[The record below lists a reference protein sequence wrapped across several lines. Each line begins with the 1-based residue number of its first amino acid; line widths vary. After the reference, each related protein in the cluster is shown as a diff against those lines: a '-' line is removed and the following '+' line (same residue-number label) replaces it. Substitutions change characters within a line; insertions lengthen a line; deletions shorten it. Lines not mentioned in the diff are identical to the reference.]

1 MAEIPVP
8 SVQVQ
13 FCQASISCHFCLLR
27 HQSTPSIPIPRSP
40 DSTLPPN
47 PRVQLLKAV
56 FATLSPAEQGAA
68 SFAKFSLIG
77 RYLSKS
83 VGTTHVPVQE
93 FALQLFCRHLYQYI
107 CYCQYFSLVPLDPRE
122 LCERGCRLIAPV
134 ARLAPSTRFPLIS
147 PCQVS
152 CDMLIGGCE
161 QISLRGPI
169 SPQVQSVY
177 LPTCSSMLEYL
188 EQVQGDISSQTKM
201 LARIVALSIPG

>member
-27 HQSTPSIPIPRSP
+27 HQSTPSI
-40 DSTLPPN
+40 LPPN

-122 LCERGCRLIAPV
+122 LCERGCSLLTHMFVHARVSRTGPRRYQPPDQDASQDCGVVNTGLVAKVPRSLVPGTWPTNDGHRYLIIHKLSRYLGAEIR
-134 ARLAPSTRFPLIS
+134 A
-147 PCQVS
+147 
-152 CDMLIGGCE
+152 DKCE
-161 QISLRGPI
+161 FDHHG
-169 SPQVQSVY
+169 
-177 LPTCSSMLEYL
+177 TA
-188 EQVQGDISSQTKM
+188 T
-201 LARIVALSIPG
+201 PG

>member
-1 MAEIPVP
+1 MVEIPVP

-83 VGTTHVPVQE
+83 VGTTHVPAQE

-122 LCERGCRLIAPV
+122 LCERGCTYPHVRP
-134 ARLAPSTRFPLIS
+134 
-147 PCQVS
+147 
-152 CDMLIGGCE
+152 
-161 QISLRGPI
+161 
-169 SPQVQSVY
+169 
-177 LPTCSSMLEYL
+177 CSSISDK
-188 EQVQGDISSQTKM
+188 VQGDISSQTKM